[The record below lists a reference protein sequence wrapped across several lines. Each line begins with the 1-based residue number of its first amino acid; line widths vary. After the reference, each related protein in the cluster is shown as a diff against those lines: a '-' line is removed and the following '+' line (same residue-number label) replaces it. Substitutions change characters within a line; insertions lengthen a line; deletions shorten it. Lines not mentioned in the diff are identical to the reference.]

1 MTDGAIRVVLVD
13 DHPMLREGTATLLT
27 AQADI
32 AVVGQTGRG
41 TEAVALVGEWRPDVL
56 VLDLHLPDLSG
67 VEVTRRVRAAHP
79 AVAILILSNYE
90 DPGYVRALLQL
101 GVRGY
106 LGKTVGGEEI
116 VAAVRGVAR
125 GGATVLSDAARAA
138 LGAGGVD
145 LSARETEVL
154 ELIAA
159 GQRNAEI
166 AAALFIAESTV
177 EYHVRHVLAK
187 LGARSRTEAL
197 RLAWQQGL
205 LSADAP

>member
-41 TEAVALVGEWRPDVL
+41 TEAVALVGERRPDVL

-106 LGKTVGGEEI
+106 LGKTAGGEEI

-154 ELIAA
+154 KLIAA